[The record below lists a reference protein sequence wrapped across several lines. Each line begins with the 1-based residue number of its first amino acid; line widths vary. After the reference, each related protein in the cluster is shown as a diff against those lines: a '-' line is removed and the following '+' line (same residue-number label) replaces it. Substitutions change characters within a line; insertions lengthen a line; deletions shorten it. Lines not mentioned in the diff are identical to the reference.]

1 MSLEDK
7 GWLCRQIVEQSMD
20 AIVVADRAGIIRF
33 WNKGAEAMFG
43 WTAQEAT
50 GRTLDIIIPER
61 HRARH
66 WEGYR
71 RVMESGVTR
80 YAREVLAVPALRKDG
95 SRISLEFTMVLVK
108 DEAGSMLGVAALMR
122 DVTVRWERERAVL
135 ERLKALEAQVQTQQR
150 G

>member
-122 DVTVRWERERAVL
+122 DVTVRWERERAVR

>member
-66 WEGYR
+66 WDGYR

-122 DVTVRWERERAVL
+122 DVTVRWERERAVR